1 MSIFGQ
7 GPAGLPNPEAVDFA
21 QLELPRTANAVV
33 GAPPGLAPAAQMETP
48 LYPVPPERL
57 FEVLQALAQSF
68 PRTWLMQVWPDRM
81 QGQWVERSATFGF
94 PDLVNAAVVPREGG
108 SGLLVYSRSL
118 YGWSDFGVNRKRV
131 ESWVAGLEIAVR

>member
-7 GPAGLPNPEAVDFA
+7 GPTGLPSPEPVDFA
-21 QLELPRTANAVV
+21 TLELPRSPNAVV
-33 GAPPGLAPAAQMETP
+33 AAPPGMAPAAQIETP

-68 PRTWLMQVWPDRM
+68 PRTWLMQVWPERM
-81 QGQWVERSATFGF
+81 QGQWVERSALLGF
-94 PDLVNAAVVPREGG
+94 PDLINAAVVPREGG
-108 SGLLVYSRSL
+108 SGLLVFSRSH

-131 ESWVAGLEIAVR
+131 ESWVAGLEVAVR

>member
-1 MSIFGQ
+1 MSLFGE
-7 GPAGLPNPEAVDFA
+7 GATGLPGPEPVDFER
-21 QLELPRTANAVV
+21 LELPRSANASV
-33 GAPPGLAPAAQMETP
+33 GGPPGLAAAQFETP

-81 QGQWVERSATFGF
+81 QGQWVERSAMLGF
-94 PDLVNAAVVPREGG
+94 PDLINAAVVPREGG
-108 SGLLVYSRSL
+108 SGLLIFSRSR

-131 ESWVAGLEIAVR
+131 EAWSAGLEMAVR